1 MAEKTYSR
9 PEDRISEEERQAII
23 ELTGP
28 AAAAM
33 VAGGVGVF
41 MVGLMTTLAEASQGI
56 ADALNLYAP
65 VGPLSG
71 KTIVAVVTWLLAWFF
86 LNMGWKDRNPSL
98 QNAFRITIILIL
110 AGLLLTFPPFFE
122 LFAGE

>member
-1 MAEKTYSR
+1 MVERTYSR
-9 PEDRISEEERQAII
+9 TEEGIEAQEQAAII

-33 VAGGVGVF
+33 VAGGVGVL
-41 MVGLMTTLAEASQGI
+41 MVGLMTTLASASQSI

-71 KTIVAVVTWLLAWFF
+71 KTIVGVVTWLLAWFF
-86 LNMGWKDRNPSL
+86 LHMGWKNRNPNMQSS
-98 QNAFRITIILIL
+98 FTITIVLILI
-110 AGLLLTFPPFFE
+110 GLLLTFPPFFE